1 MKYTHYFIFAIVLL
15 LGFAAMAA
23 VATDKAKTP
32 SQSYLD
38 YRAALEKAT
47 TLDEVLP
54 FLSMAYCGMLEARPK
69 EDHPVWLQRL
79 KEAEEMKDVKIIRE
93 NIHGGTCTVITS
105 GTSAKGNA
113 IKGKITMVLE
123 GGAWKLDES
132 VWTT

>member
-79 KEAEEMKDVKIIRE
+79 KEAEEGCEDHPGEHPRRHM
-93 NIHGGTCTVITS
+93 HGDHLGHQRQ
-105 GTSAKGNA
+105 G
-113 IKGKITMVLE
+113 E
-123 GGAWKLDES
+123 RH
-132 VWTT
+132 